1 MPFSNTGGL
10 VGPTASASSSG
21 ALLCAPP
28 VEHRVFSRS
37 SFIDQWFV
45 PTMLCIPFSISEFP
59 ESTFQITRLYVY
71 GGLLQDREPCTG
83 NRLIEYLFILTYLT
97 ASVASCLEYT
107 MYHR

>member
-21 ALLCAPP
+21 ALRCAPP

-37 SFIDQWFV
+37 SFIDQLFV

-83 NRLIEYLFILTYLT
+83 NRLRVLIYTNLFNCFRRLLPGIHYV
-97 ASVASCLEYT
+97 S
-107 MYHR
+107 